1 MPLRYPCDRHP
12 PQPVK
17 TNMKDG
23 FSSGKAIVA
32 LQRAIVKTFDDGRW
46 QELGYLL
53 GKHETVV
60 GHGRLLRS
68 LFWNDSDYS
77 GNVFDVLA
85 ELVGPNLTNLGTIEE
100 FVGLREWLRR
110 NDPEL
115 CAELYED
122 EEPVVSLDQVEEA
135 STIHD
140 VVDLNKHAG
149 RIRKGIVEDPEQAI
163 GSAKELLETV
173 LKTVVGDHNLKP
185 SDDISALLKKARAEL
200 DLDPNAP
207 SGTSPAAD
215 SLRRTLSSLGQIVV
229 GVAEVR
235 NLYGTGHGRSKSHEL
250 EIAHARLVVNA
261 AISVATFLLES
272 GRIVIESTRLE
283 GA

>member
-1 MPLRYPCDRHP
+1 
-12 PQPVK
+12 VK

-23 FSSGKAIVA
+23 FNADKAILA
-32 LQRAIVKTFDDGRW
+32 LQRAMVATFDDGRW
-46 QELGYLL
+46 QELGYLV
-53 GKHETVV
+53 GNHAAVV
-60 GHGRLLRS
+60 GHARLLRS
-68 LFWNDSDYS
+68 LHWGDDDY
-77 GNVFDVLA
+77 GGCVFDVLPA
-85 ELVGPNLTNLGTIEE
+85 LLGRNRENLKVVEE
-100 FVGLREWLRR
+100 FVGLREWLRK

-115 CAELYED
+115 CAELYDD
-122 EEPVVSLDQVEEA
+122 EEPVVSLEQVEEA

-149 RIRKGIVEDPEQAI
+149 RIRKGIVEDPEQAL

-185 SDDISALLKKARAEL
+185 SDDISALLKKARTEL

-261 AISVATFLLES
+261 AISVATFLLEVWQD
-272 GRIVIESTRLE
+272 RNRKHVR
-283 GA
+283 

>member
-1 MPLRYPCDRHP
+1 MPTRYPSNRVP
-12 PQPVK
+12 GVPVE

-23 FSSGKAIVA
+23 FNADKAILA
-32 LQRAIVKTFDDGRW
+32 LQRAIVATFDDGRW
-46 QELGYLL
+46 QELGYLV

-60 GHGRLLRS
+60 SHGRLLRS
-68 LFWNDSDYS
+68 LHWGDDDY
-77 GNVFDVLA
+77 GGCVFDVLPQ
-85 ELVGPNLTNLGTIEE
+85 LLGRNLENLKIIED
-100 FVGLREWLRR
+100 FVGLPEWLKKKQ
-110 NDPEL
+110 PTL
-115 CAELYED
+115 YAELYGVE
-122 EEPVVSLDQVEEA
+122 EPEPVVSLEQVEEA

-140 VVDLNKHAG
+140 VVELNKHAG
-149 RIRKGIVEDPEQAI
+149 RIRKAIVEDPEQAL

-173 LKTVVGDHNLKP
+173 LKTVIGDRNLKP
-185 SDDISALLKKARAEL
+185 SDDISALLKKARTEL

-250 EIAHARLVVNA
+250 EIAHVRLVVNA
-261 AISVATFLLES
+261 AISVATFLLEIWQD
-272 GRIVIESTRLE
+272 RNQRMT
-283 GA
+283 